1 MSSVIVINS
10 MEGSAQGSQ
19 HSDICHLLPD
29 FLWLLRDFTLGLP
42 KNKKTKQPMTP
53 REFMLEV
60 VFKKNK
66 KVGNALESFS
76 TVDCRTLPTPDDA
89 SLQGR
94 SPDSLFTQEVQKFI
108 AYIYDHARAKNG
120 FHEGGRVDGPVLAML
135 VSSYLEAINGSA
147 KPCIEKSWKSAVQM
161 RCSQVI
167 ADLVSEYENEMK
179 QKLTGKLPM
188 EVAVSDEN
196 PEQPSL
202 MQIHGDILRR
212 MLNKLREATKYYMPA
227 DPSASETERKE
238 LSDQFTGEIIQTEQ
252 PKEGSVITGKVVEGV
267 LHRFMEENEK
277 VSHDHCVKVFGEVS
291 RPVYDCI
298 KRAESHPTATDS
310 LKDTMQEE
318 MEQLQ
323 EEYSKKAVGP
333 AKEKVL
339 ELKLKELEEYGS
351 KIAGFQQKLREAIDH
366 EVLAEKR
373 RIEELKEIKAA
384 VDEQFKTLV
393 EEQKNMK
400 KEHEDHMQ
408 RVKDDLERQLNAEK
422 ERVKELERK
431 DADIQTLK
439 ESIARLKFM

>member
-1 MSSVIVINS
+1 MKES
-10 MEGSAQGSQ
+10 GQGSQ

-29 FLWLLRDFTLGLP
+29 FLWLLRDVTLELP
-42 KNKKTKQPMTP
+42 KNKETKQPMTP

-89 SLQGR
+89 SLKGR

-120 FHEGGRVDGPVLAML
+120 FHEGGRVDGPVFAML
-135 VSSYLEAINGSA
+135 VSSYLEAINDSA
-147 KPCIEKSWKSAVQM
+147 KPCIEKSWQSVVHV

-167 ADLVSEYENEMK
+167 AQLVKEYEAEMRK
-179 QKLTGKLPM
+179 KLTNKFPM
-188 EVAVSDEN
+188 ELAVSDEN

-212 MLNKLREATKYYMPA
+212 MLDKLREATKYYMPA
-227 DPSASETERKE
+227 DPSASEIERKE
-238 LSDQFTGEIIQTEQ
+238 LSDQFTAEIMQTEQ
-252 PKEGSVITGKVVEGV
+252 AKEGSVTTGKVVGGV

-277 VSHDHCVKVFGEVS
+277 MSHDHCVKVFGEVS
-291 RPVYDCI
+291 QPVYDCI

-310 LKDTMQEE
+310 LKDTMQKE

-339 ELKLKELEEYGS
+339 ELKLK
-351 KIAGFQQKLREAIDH
+351 D
-366 EVLAEKR
+366 LA
-373 RIEELKEIKAA
+373 
-384 VDEQFKTLV
+384 
-393 EEQKNMK
+393 M
-400 KEHEDHMQ
+400 
-408 RVKDDLERQLNAEK
+408 
-422 ERVKELERK
+422 
-431 DADIQTLK
+431 
-439 ESIARLKFM
+439 

>member
-1 MSSVIVINS
+1 MK
-10 MEGSAQGSQ
+10 ETAQGSQ
-19 HSDICHLLPD
+19 HSDICHLFPD
-29 FLWLLRDFTLGLP
+29 FLWLLRDVTLELP

-76 TVDCRTLPTPDDA
+76 TVDCRILPTPDDA

-94 SPDSLFTQEVQKFI
+94 SPDSVFTQEVQKFI

-120 FHEGGRVDGPVLAML
+120 FHEGGRVDGPVLVML
-135 VSSYLEAINGSA
+135 VSSYLEAINNSA
-147 KPCIEKSWKSAVQM
+147 KPCLENSWQSVVHV
-161 RCSQVI
+161 RCSQVT
-167 ADLVSEYENEMK
+167 AQLVKEYEAEM
-179 QKLTGKLPM
+179 QKKLNKFPM

-196 PEQPSL
+196 PKQPSL

-212 MLNKLREATKYYMPA
+212 MLDKLREATKYYMPA
-227 DPSASETERKE
+227 DPSASEIERKE
-238 LSDQFTGEIIQTEQ
+238 LSDQLTGEIMQTKQ
-252 PKEGSVITGKVVEGV
+252 PKEGSKTTGKVVGGV

-277 VSHDHCVKVFGEVS
+277 MSHDHCVKVFGEVS

-310 LKDTMQEE
+310 LKDIMQKE

-339 ELKLKELEEYGS
+339 ELKLKELKEYGS
-351 KIAGFQQKLREAIDH
+351 KIAWFQLKEKMPKANLKRKINYTLDDKKKIVKVWFDISYTPSIDTIKGECERLNLGTYFLGDKKKVDNWIVHFADKLFRKEL
-366 EVLAEKR
+366 VMLKKTYN
-373 RIEELKEIKAA
+373 IEESD
-384 VDEQFKTLV
+384 VV
-393 EEQKNMK
+393 VYRM
-400 KEHEDHMQ
+400 
-408 RVKDDLERQLNAEK
+408 
-422 ERVKELERK
+422 
-431 DADIQTLK
+431 
-439 ESIARLKFM
+439 